1 MSSKNTWLWLTVAAT
16 LFAFIFLFE
25 RYQPQP
31 ETGPAY
37 LLPGMEAKAIK
48 SVQIRLG
55 QIDIRVERT
64 NGGWQLVEPVV
75 YPALNTNVQNLL
87 EALQQLTVVHRIDE
101 KEFRKDPKAGEDY
114 GVEPPQ
120 LSLILDSVRPVSFG
134 HRTSPGDQV
143 FVRVPGIEGVAI
155 VDAEVLNLFPRDANG
170 WRETRLAD
178 FKTGTFDRI
187 ALTNTMK
194 SQWSFVLQR
203 DPTNKL
209 WTMPSLTERA
219 DSEKVEDALG
229 KLQKLRVRQ
238 FVSDDPK
245 ADLEPFGLQ
254 PPVLTLALGQ
264 GTNTLLA
271 LDLGKELT
279 NSPGLI
285 YARRHDQNAVVAIS
299 TNTLGQ
305 WNTSFD
311 VFRDRHLVTLLG
323 PIESIHVVG
332 HDEFTLQWQTNN
344 TWHLVPPDFPVDER
358 MASHLARALSELQVA
373 NFEKDAVVEIAWPDY
388 GLTAPIRKYTLM
400 WAATPAVTNP
410 PTELDFGTNGN
421 RQIFARRLGE
431 DAVYGIARADFE
443 ALPSASWQLRDRHIW
458 NFDVGDVTRL
468 TVQQNGK
475 TREIVRKGTNGWTLA
490 ENSTGNINVSAIEDT
505 MHEFVYHRADH
516 LLLRLGRT
524 VNIRP
529 FPGGLLQMALLFE
542 NAHHGQHRGVSNL
555 TLGREVTE
563 HLSNSRLAA
572 QPDDL
577 EDFQLLIRRDLFLE
591 LHRD

>member
-1 MSSKNTWLWLTVAAT
+1 MSSKNTWLWLTVAAA

-25 RYQPQP
+25 HYRPQP
-31 ETGPAY
+31 EIGPAY
-37 LLPGMEAKAIK
+37 LLPGLEAKAIK
-48 SVQIRLG
+48 SVQIRTG
-55 QIDIRVERT
+55 QTDIGVERT

-75 YPALNTNVQNLL
+75 YPAQNTNVQKLL

-114 GVEPPQ
+114 GVEPSQ
-120 LSLILDSVRPVSFG
+120 LSLILDSGPPIFFG

-143 FVRVPGIEGVAI
+143 FVRIPGKEGVAI
-155 VDAEVLNLFPRDANG
+155 VDAEVLNLFPQDANG
-170 WRETRLAD
+170 WRDTRLAN

-187 ALTNTMK
+187 AVTNTMK

-229 KLQKLRVRQ
+229 KLEKLRVRQ

-285 YARRHDQNAVVAIS
+285 YARRRDQPAAVVAIS

-323 PIESIHVVG
+323 PIESIHVAG

-344 TWHLVPPDFPVDER
+344 TWHLVPPDFPIDER

-373 NFEKDAVVEIAWPDY
+373 NFEKDSVVEIAWPVY
-388 GLTAPIRKYTLM
+388 GLTAPIRKYTLT
-400 WAATPAVTNP
+400 WAATTTVTNP

-421 RQIFARRLGE
+421 NQIFARRLGE

-458 NFDVGDVTRL
+458 NFDINDVSQII
-468 TVQQNGK
+468 VQQNGQ
-475 TREIVRKGTNGWTLA
+475 TQQLVRNGTNGWKIAAGSTGQVNDSALEDTTGGLGHLTAFAWAGHGVAKLA
-490 ENSTGNINVSAIEDT
+490 EFGIT
-505 MHEFVYHRADH
+505 
-516 LLLRLGRT
+516 
-524 VNIRP
+524 
-529 FPGGLLQMALLFE
+529 PGGHQITIQMKNGEQLAVQLGNATALDSVYASVMLHGEPWIFE
-542 NAHHGQHRGVSNL
+542 FPPDLYPSVKFCL
-555 TLGREVTE
+555 TIPP
-563 HLSNSRLAA
+563 A
-572 QPDDL
+572 P
-577 EDFQLLIRRDLFLE
+577 
-591 LHRD
+591 